1 VLQVRV
7 ISFDLEGTLVDM
19 VFSDKVWNEGV
30 PRLFALKNGL
40 SFEEAKRIVMNEY
53 ARIGENRVEWYDIAY
68 WFKRFGLSG
77 LESLLEEYKGYIRF
91 FPEVKEVLDE
101 LSGKFTLVLAT
112 NSNRL
117 FIKALA
123 KEITHYFRQIFSATS
138 DFKLLKGNSE
148 FYSRVCGILKVRP
161 EEVVHVGDR
170 WVDDFQ
176 SPRSI
181 GIRAYL
187 LDRNGKMGHM
197 GLKGSVIAD
206 LRELAK
212 IVMADF

>member
-1 VLQVRV
+1 VLRVRV

-30 PRLFALKNGL
+30 PRLFALKNDL
-40 SFEEAKRIVMNEY
+40 SFEEAKRIVMDEY

-68 WFKRFGLSG
+68 WFNRFGLSG

-91 FPEVKEVLDE
+91 FPEVKEVLEE

-123 KEITHYFRQIFSATS
+123 KEIMHYFRQIFSATS

-148 FYSRVCGILKVRP
+148 FYRRICGILKVRP

-197 GLKGSVIAD
+197 DLAGSVIAD
-206 LRELAK
+206 LRELAEM
-212 IVMADF
+212 VMADF

>member
-1 VLQVRV
+1 MSRV
-7 ISFDLEGTLVDM
+7 KVVSFDLEGTLVDRG
-19 VFSDKVWNEGV
+19 FSDKVWNEGV

-40 SFEEAKRIVMNEY
+40 SFEKAKRIVMDEY

-68 WFKRFGLSG
+68 WFNRFGLSG
-77 LESLLEEYKGYIRF
+77 LESLLNEYKGHIRL
-91 FPEVKEVLDE
+91 FPEVKEVLGE
-101 LSGKFTLVLAT
+101 LSGKFTLILAT

-117 FIKALA
+117 FINALA
-123 KEITHYFRQIFSATS
+123 NDIMHYFRQTFSATS

-148 FYSRVCGILKVRP
+148 FYSRICGILKVRP
-161 EEVVHVGDR
+161 EEFVHVGDR

-206 LRELAK
+206 LRELAE